1 MQIKL
6 DVSQFSFS
14 LGKTGKTNSNT
25 AITLT
30 IDFVL
35 SLEVSWPCLHIH
47 VLSLQ
52 LLSPFQAVLGTFL
65 VVWVVLPSLEEKP
78 GGT

>member
-25 AITLT
+25 AVTLT
-30 IDFVL
+30 I
-35 SLEVSWPCLHIH
+35 SWPCLHIH